1 MFKAHPLFARI
12 WVRASIHAPHP
23 DWPVPTRVR
32 ATIVDGVLTVH
43 HDPQEQAEV
52 ARQHLAIVTENPD
65 RLVEYNQALRQ
76 ACLELEQ
83 TMHLLPQE
91 GLASA
96 SDTELWSYFEKHEQA
111 HGLCARWGWTSVFAE
126 QAMEAFSSTIRE
138 LIRRR
143 APVDLDIGRLFAQLM
158 LSESLSLAE
167 QDQHDILIL
176 AKEMTGDSTWVN
188 RAQALNAK
196 TCFIGLL
203 DGEPIKSFA
212 QTMEDIQRVCQRI
225 PDIEKHLQA
234 TTAQREQDL
243 STRAR
248 LMQTLGFT
256 PSERALID
264 AYREALWLKGYRR
277 RAQQYALYR
286 LEPILDDLARRLG
299 IEAGIVR
306 YLSPEEIRDALL
318 HRQALPQDL
327 SARARSCRYIADQ
340 VGHRFEAHD
349 ASTIIDKPAQS
360 VSAPT
365 QLRGM
370 TASRGY
376 ATGITYVVTQE
387 ADMAGMP
394 DKAILI
400 INQARPEYTELFGR
414 AAAVVCDQGGVTSHA
429 AIIAREY
436 GVPCIVATKQA
447 TKYFPTGMRV
457 EVDANRAEIRLVC

>member
-1 MFKAHPLFARI
+1 
-12 WVRASIHAPHP
+12 
-23 DWPVPTRVR
+23 
-32 ATIVDGVLTVH
+32 
-43 HDPQEQAEV
+43 
-52 ARQHLAIVTENPD
+52 
-65 RLVEYNQALRQ
+65 
-76 ACLELEQ
+76 
-83 TMHLLPQE
+83 
-91 GLASA
+91 
-96 SDTELWSYFEKHEQA
+96 
-111 HGLCARWGWTSVFAE
+111 
-126 QAMEAFSSTIRE
+126 
-138 LIRRR
+138 
-143 APVDLDIGRLFAQLM
+143 
-158 LSESLSLAE
+158 
-167 QDQHDILIL
+167 
-176 AKEMTGDSTWVN
+176 
-188 RAQALNAK
+188 
-196 TCFIGLL
+196 
-203 DGEPIKSFA
+203 
-212 QTMEDIQRVCQRI
+212 
-225 PDIEKHLQA
+225 
-234 TTAQREQDL
+234 
-243 STRAR
+243 
-248 LMQTLGFT
+248 MQTLGFT

-327 SARARSCRYIADQ
+327 SARARACRYIADQ
-340 VGHRFEAHD
+340 DGHRFEAHD